1 MCGIKQ
7 HKMEMNEINCDC
19 GGVRKLL
26 TKKEKIEKLKQY
38 QENLE
43 QELVA
48 VRETLQ
54 SLTQNN

>member
-7 HKMEMNEINCDC
+7 HKIEMNEIDCDC
-19 GGVRKLL
+19 LKIRRML
-26 TKKEKIEKLKQY
+26 TKQEKIEKLKQY

-54 SLTQNN
+54 SLVQNK

>member
-7 HKMEMNEINCDC
+7 HKMEINEIDCDC
-19 GGVRKLL
+19 GKIRSML
-26 TKKEKIEKLKQY
+26 TKQEKIEKLKQY

-54 SLTQNN
+54 GLVQNK